1 MAESE
6 QHDTMVL
13 YTKLSIK
20 DLQEQVP
27 QVIYCTTS
35 FPVIHKVGNV
45 DIFVLLKFENKL
57 DRGINH
63 FNLNSKDCD
72 KM

>member
-6 QHDTMVL
+6 RHDTMVL

-27 QVIYCTTS
+27 QVIYCTTEFS
-35 FPVIHKVGNV
+35 R
-45 DIFVLLKFENKL
+45 D
-57 DRGINH
+57 
-63 FNLNSKDCD
+63 SQS
-72 KM
+72 

>member
-1 MAESE
+1 
-6 QHDTMVL
+6 MVL

-27 QVIYCTTS
+27 QVIYCTTEFS
-35 FPVIHKVGNV
+35 CDSQVGSV
-45 DIFVLLKFENKL
+45 EIFVLLKFENKL

>member
-6 QHDTMVL
+6 RHDTMVL

-27 QVIYCTTS
+27 QVIYCTAEFFREFTKLAS
-35 FPVIHKVGNV
+35 VG
-45 DIFVLLKFENKL
+45 IFVLFRSENKL
-57 DRGINH
+57 DG
-63 FNLNSKDCD
+63 
-72 KM
+72 